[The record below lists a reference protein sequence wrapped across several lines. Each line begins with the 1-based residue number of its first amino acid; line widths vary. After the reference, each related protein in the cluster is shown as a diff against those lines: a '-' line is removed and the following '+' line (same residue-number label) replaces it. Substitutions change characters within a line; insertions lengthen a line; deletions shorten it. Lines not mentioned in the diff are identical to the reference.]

1 MNIFG
6 KVKIGYLI
14 AESSKFDEWIDFAQ
28 KCLGLMLSERTEQA
42 LSFRIDDHQK
52 RLIIQKGV
60 QEDVTHLGVQLA
72 DQSVLQEVLRRFDQ
86 RGIDYAQGTAEDA
99 VLRRVK
105 AFWTLRGPKDIQLE
119 LFIDALH
126 TQDDLETKV
135 SGFYT
140 GDCGMGH
147 VALTSRKPEKMIRF
161 WQEFFD
167 ARLTDTI
174 EQKINGVILDVSF
187 LRLNERHH
195 SVAVART
202 RGSVHL
208 DPIRT
213 RIQHVNF
220 QVLDIEDVT
229 ASYQRC
235 KDYGFHVVWDV
246 GLHTNDREVSFYVA
260 SPSDFEVELGWNPI
274 KIDEAVWTPVKHTSI
289 SVWGH
294 KPRNPTPAHK
304 LLHEFGQLNR
314 GLKSLKRDEYSPI

>member
-6 KVKIGYLI
+6 KLKIGYLV
-14 AESSKFDEWIDFAQ
+14 AESNKFDEWVDFAQ
-28 KCLGLMLSERTEQA
+28 KCLGLCLAERTEQA
-42 LSFRIDDHQK
+42 LSFRLDDYHK
-52 RLIIQKGV
+52 RFIITKGP
-60 QEDVTHLGVQLA
+60 QEDVTHLGIQLA
-72 DQSVLQEVLRRFDQ
+72 DDQVLKEVLNRFDR
-86 RGIDYAQGTAEDA
+86 RGIEYQQGSPWEAKF
-99 VLRRVK
+99 RGIK
-105 AFWTLRGPKDIQLE
+105 AFWSVRGPKDIQLE
-119 LFIDALH
+119 LFVNELR
-126 TQDDLETKV
+126 TDDPLETKV

-140 GDCGMGH
+140 DASGMGH
-147 VALTSRKPEKMIRF
+147 VAITSRKPEKMIRF

-167 ARLTDTI
+167 ARLSDTI

-202 RGSVHL
+202 RGLHI

-220 QVLDIEDVT
+220 QVLDLEDVT

-235 KDYGFHVVWDV
+235 KDYGFNVVWDV

-274 KIDEAVWTPVKHTSI
+274 KIDENNWKPVKHTSI

-294 KPRNPTPAHK
+294 RPRNPTPVHGWM
-304 LLHEFGQLNR
+304 HEFGNFNR
-314 GLKSLKRDEYSPI
+314 GLKSLKREEYSPI

>member
-6 KVKIGYLI
+6 QVKIGYLI
-14 AESSKFDEWIDFAQ
+14 AESNKFDEWVDFAE
-28 KCLGLMLSERTEQA
+28 KCLGLALAERTEET
-42 LSFRIDDHQK
+42 LSFRIDNFQK
-52 RLIIQKGV
+52 RLMITKGE

-72 DQSVLQEVLRRFDQ
+72 DKDVLKEVLSRFDQ
-86 RGIDYAQGTAEDA
+86 RGVTYNQGNADA
-99 VLRRVK
+99 AAFRGVK
-105 AFWTLRGPKDIQLE
+105 AFWTLRGPKDIQID
-119 LFIDALH
+119 LFVEPLLTDIA
-126 TQDDLETKV
+126 LETKV

-140 GDCGMGH
+140 DASGMGH
-147 VALTSRKPEKMIRF
+147 VAITSKKPEKMIRF

-202 RGSVHL
+202 RGISL

-220 QVLDIEDVT
+220 QVLDLEDVT
-229 ASYQRC
+229 TSYQRC

-260 SPSDFEVELGWNPI
+260 SPSGFEVELGWNPI
-274 KIDEAVWTPVKHTSI
+274 KIDELTWKPVKHTSI

-294 KPRNPTPAHK
+294 KPRNATP
-304 LLHEFGQLNR
+304 LH
-314 GLKSLKRDEYSPI
+314 GLMHELGNFNQGIRSLQRDEYSPI

>member
-6 KVKIGYLI
+6 QVKIGYLI
-14 AESSKFDEWIDFAQ
+14 AESNKFDEWIDFAQ
-28 KCLGLMLSERTEQA
+28 KCLGLALSERTEQS
-42 LSFRIDDHQK
+42 LSFRIDDYQK
-52 RLIIQKGV
+52 RLMIIKGV

-72 DQSVLQEVLRRFDQ
+72 DDAVLNEVLQRFDT
-86 RGIDYAQGTAEDA
+86 RGIRYQQGSAEDA
-99 VLRRVK
+99 AFRGVK
-105 AFWTLRGPKDIQLE
+105 AFWFIRGPKDIQLE
-119 LFIDALH
+119 IFVDEIRSDAPL
-126 TQDDLETKV
+126 DTKV

-140 GDCGMGH
+140 DASGMGH
-147 VALTSRKPEKMIRF
+147 VALTTRKPEKMIRF

-167 ARLTDTI
+167 ARLTDSV

-202 RGSVHL
+202 RGNVQL

-213 RIQHVNF
+213 RVQHVNF
-220 QVLDIEDVT
+220 QVLELEDVN

-235 KDYGFHVVWDV
+235 KDYGFNVVWDV
-246 GLHTNDREVSFYVA
+246 GLHTNDREISFYVA
-260 SPSDFEVELGWNPI
+260 SPSDFEIELGWNPI
-274 KIDEAVWTPVKHTSI
+274 KIDEQTWKPTKYTSI

-294 KPRNPTPAHK
+294 KPRKATPLHGI
-304 LLHEFGQLNR
+304 LHEFGNVQR

>member
-6 KVKIGYLI
+6 KVKIGYLV
-14 AESSKFDEWIDFAQ
+14 AESNKFDEWIDFAQ
-28 KCLGLMLSERTEQA
+28 KCLGLCLAEHTEQS
-42 LSFRIDDHQK
+42 LSFRLDEFQK
-52 RLIIQKGV
+52 RLIITKGS

-72 DQSVLQEVLRRFDQ
+72 DEAVLNEVLSRFDV
-86 RGIDYAQGTAEDA
+86 RGIEYQQGSPVDAEF
-99 VLRRVK
+99 RGVK

-119 LFIDALH
+119 IFVDELRTELP
-126 TQDDLETKV
+126 LEAKV

-140 GDCGMGH
+140 DASGMGH
-147 VALTSRKPEKMIRF
+147 VAMTSRKPEKVIRF

-167 ARLTDTI
+167 ARLTDRI
-174 EQKINGVILDVSF
+174 EQKISGVILDVSF

-195 SVAVART
+195 SVAIAHT
-202 RGSVHL
+202 RGLSL

-220 QVLDIEDVT
+220 QVLDLEDVT

-260 SPSDFEVELGWNPI
+260 SPSGFEVELGWNPI
-274 KIDEAVWTPVKHTSI
+274 KIDEMTWKPTKHTSI

-294 KPRNPTPAHK
+294 KPRQPSAVHG
-304 LLHEFGQLNR
+304 LMHELGNFNR
-314 GLKSLKRDEYSPI
+314 GLQSLKRDEYSPI

>member
-6 KVKIGYLI
+6 KVKIGYLV
-14 AESSKFDEWIDFAQ
+14 AESNKFDEWIDFAQ
-28 KCLGLMLSERTEQA
+28 KCLGLCLAERTEQS
-42 LSFRIDDHQK
+42 LSFRLDEFQK
-52 RLIIQKGV
+52 RLIITKGS
-60 QEDVTHLGVQLA
+60 QEDITHLGIQLA
-72 DQSVLQEVLRRFDQ
+72 DESVLNEVLSRFYA
-86 RGIDYAQGTAEDA
+86 RGIEYQQGSPIDAEF
-99 VLRRVK
+99 RGVK

-119 LFIDALH
+119 IFVDELR
-126 TQDDLETKV
+126 TEMPLETKV

-140 GDCGMGH
+140 DASGMGH
-147 VALTSRKPEKMIRF
+147 VAMTSRKPEKVIRF

-174 EQKINGVILDVSF
+174 EQKISGVVLDVSF

-195 SVAVART
+195 SVAIAHT
-202 RGSVHL
+202 RGLYL

-220 QVLDIEDVT
+220 QVLDLEDVT

-260 SPSDFEVELGWNPI
+260 SPSGFEVELGWNPI
-274 KIDEAVWTPVKHTSI
+274 KIDEMTWKPIKHTSI

-294 KPRNPTPAHK
+294 QPRQPSTVHGWM
-304 LLHEFGQLNR
+304 HELGNFNR
-314 GLKSLKRDEYSPI
+314 GLQSLKRDEYSPI